1 MSSTIVTVAII
12 LSAFFQGLQCASFD
26 RLLVENLLKDYNTD
40 VRPVENTSQVLE
52 ISLGLQ
58 PYRLLR
64 VDVVEQLARMSLW
77 LRLTWQ
83 DRSLIWSPSK
93 YGNLTRI
100 NLPVDT
106 IWTPPVGLLNSL
118 ESRFASLF
126 ESSDDGLSVLAE
138 IRYDG
143 QIKIAVPTILSI
155 SCLMD
160 MTMYPFDIQRC
171 NPKFGTWAYTNEDLK
186 FSADVK
192 SSILAES
199 KEAFASSAGWSVME
213 YRAVDQHDND
223 TNTSPSV
230 TFTMQLRRHTTYYIV
245 ILFLPCLSNAMLTLL
260 VFLLPTETGE
270 RIGVGI
276 NTLFIMWVNY
286 LRALNRM
293 PKSPDLPVFCKFS
306 YFVMFE
312 CVCAIAVSCL
322 LISFYHM
329 NVHIEMPD
337 WVKTHVLDRMAWLV
351 FLRSSVK
358 RRQRTVE
365 KFRKEAEQFR
375 SRFGGSTY
383 HKITIGLNLF
393 VDNSLKEFETFWR
406 REEWRLVSLVL
417 ERFFT
422 YFFLLTVLISFFVFA
437 ATVW

>member
-1 MSSTIVTVAII
+1 MHHRCWKLHWVFSRIDCSECHAKFVISHC
-12 LSAFFQGLQCASFD
+12 LFQD
-26 RLLVENLLKDYNTD
+26 E
-40 VRPVENTSQVLE
+40 
-52 ISLGLQ
+52 
-58 PYRLLR
+58 
-64 VDVVEQLARMSLW
+64 VEQLVRMSLW
-77 LRLTWQ
+77 YRLTWQ
-83 DRSLIWSPSK
+83 DRFLMWSPSQ

-100 NLPVDT
+100 NLPVDA
-106 IWTPPVGLLNSL
+106 IWTPSVGLLNSL
-118 ESRFASLF
+118 ESGFAPIF
-126 ESSDDGLSVLAE
+126 ESADGGLSPLAE

-155 SCLMD
+155 SCIMD

-171 NPKFGTWAYTNEDLK
+171 KLKFGTWAYTNKDLK
-186 FSADVK
+186 FSADFK
-192 SSILAES
+192 TSILAES

-223 TNTSPSV
+223 TNASPSV
-230 TFTMQLRRHTTYYIV
+230 AFTMQLKRHTTYYIV
-245 ILFLPCLSNAMLTLL
+245 ILFLPCFSNAMLTLL

-286 LRALNRM
+286 LRALNGM
-293 PKSPDLPVFCKFS
+293 PKSPNLPVFCKFY

-312 CVCAIAVSCL
+312 CVCAIAISCL

-329 NVHIEMPD
+329 NVHIEPPD
-337 WVKTHVLDRMAWLV
+337 WVKTHILDRMAWIV

-358 RRQRTVE
+358 HRQRTAE
-365 KFRKEAEQFR
+365 EFKKEAEQFR
-375 SRFGGSTY
+375 SRFGGKTY

-406 REEWRLVSLVL
+406 REIWRLVSLVL

-422 YFFLLTVLISFFVFA
+422 YVLLFSVLISFFVFA
-437 ATVW
+437 ATVR